1 MARPSLPSGRIGGW
15 PPAAF
20 AVSQSDFSSKT
31 EAYEILRHPEGGR
44 KDIFRWAGQDE
55 KPVVE
60 LEIHRPGGELGPS
73 HSAVVGDHHRKS
85 PAERRALIGATGKAL
100 VFMQLF
106 PLP

>member
-1 MARPSLPSGRIGGW
+1 MATRSYP
-15 PPAAF
+15 AF
-20 AVSQSDFSSKT
+20 AVSQSDFSGKT

-44 KDIFRWAGQDE
+44 KDIFRWAGPDE

-60 LEIHRPGGELGPS
+60 LEIHRGHGP
-73 HSAVVGDHHRKS
+73 ATPPWWVTTTENLRLRG
-85 PAERRALIGATGKAL
+85 ALIGATGKAL